1 MKIRNMA
8 YNLRMRWI
16 FKFYDNKLF
25 SSKVKTHYDNLE
37 IKTKATQGEIKSAY
51 FKLSMQ
57 YHPDKNSSEEAKIK
71 FRDISEAYEVLGN
84 YDTRKQYDRKIKVRS
99 PVDQPREHVIYKPAD
114 ISKEAHRAHMEI
126 MRRKTQHDGTPIFD
140 FDAWTKA
147 HYGQTFAK
155 TRKTKIKYKMY
166 TDAKQEAAKNSYSAG
181 VESALLMVF
190 ITATFSMV
198 VFGLLLPSESDI
210 LDDLVIDK
218 KKNDSDDDDS
228 KKPKDST

>member
-1 MKIRNMA
+1 MA

-25 SSKVKTHYDNLE
+25 SSKVKTHYDSLE
-37 IKTKATQGEIKSAY
+37 IKPKATQGEIKSAY

-71 FRDISEAYEVLGN
+71 FRNISEAYEVLGN
-84 YDTRKQYDRKIKVRS
+84 YDTRKQYDRKIKVRL
-99 PVDQPREHVIYKPAD
+99 PDDRPRENIVYKPAD
-114 ISKEAHRAHMEI
+114 ISKEAYRAHMEI
-126 MRRKTQHDGTPIFD
+126 MRRQHDGTPIFD

-155 TRKTKIKYKMY
+155 SRRTKMKYKMY
-166 TDAKQEAAKNSYSAG
+166 ADEKKVTAAHSHSTG

-190 ITATFSMV
+190 VTSIFSV
-198 VFGLLLPSESDI
+198 LVFGLLLPSASEVPEN
-210 LDDLVIDK
+210 LVLEKI
-218 KKNDSDDDDS
+218 KNDDDDDDS
-228 KKPKDST
+228 KKPLDST